1 MAKIQEKKIQDL
13 HFELQQW
20 QSNIDFIQDEIQFMD
35 KLLHSYVFEP
45 RTPNLFERLEQFKK
59 GLLVSKENQESLKVE
74 IINHENE
81 IGGIMECSS
90 LSILDSEYCKKHE
103 ALKEKILRYFE
114 DYHKLKSAVYAYA
127 GSILKQR
134 KPTS

>member
-1 MAKIQEKKIQDL
+1 MAKIQEKKIQES
-13 HFELQQW
+13 HSELQQW
-20 QSNIDFIQDEIQFMD
+20 QSNIDFIQDEMQFIN

-59 GLLVSKENQESLKVE
+59 RLLASKENQESLRLE
-74 IINHENE
+74 ITNHENE

-90 LSILDSEYCKKHE
+90 LPISDSEYCKKHE
-103 ALKEKILRYFE
+103 ALKEKMLRYLE
-114 DYHKLKSAVYAYA
+114 DYHTLKSAIYAYA

-134 KPTS
+134 KPAS